1 MGAMGLISTL
11 VWAEERLTLPPA
23 AVDAIGRWLVT
34 LAAVGALLLPALG
47 PLLDHHFAERQP
59 GHNHVFLDQA
69 PHEHLH
75 AYEYAGHHHGEHDS
89 PTDGVVIVTS
99 YDAMGTGLAD
109 VTPPVTRVSRLL
121 PELTPDKTAF
131 GFDEAHKLPSG
142 ESVSP
147 PTQPPRL

>member
-1 MGAMGLISTL
+1 M
-11 VWAEERLTLPPA
+11 
-23 AVDAIGRWLVT
+23 
-34 LAAVGALLLPALG
+34 
-47 PLLDHHFAERQP
+47 
-59 GHNHVFLDQA
+59 
-69 PHEHLH
+69 
-75 AYEYAGHHHGEHDS
+75 
-89 PTDGVVIVTS
+89 VTS